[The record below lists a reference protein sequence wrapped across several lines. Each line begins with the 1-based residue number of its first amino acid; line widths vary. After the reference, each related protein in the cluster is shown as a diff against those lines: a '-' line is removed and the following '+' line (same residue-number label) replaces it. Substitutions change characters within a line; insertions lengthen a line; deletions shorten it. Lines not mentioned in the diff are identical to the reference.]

1 MKTTYLFI
9 AALCLTACTKPV
21 AAPVPDLPLPIKETP
36 IAAPAA
42 VETPKTEV
50 ALTADIA
57 APAAMSPDAAPT
69 LPAPPESAPVVAAP
83 VK

>member
-1 MKTTYLFI
+1 MKHTYLFI

-21 AAPVPDLPLPIKETP
+21 SAPVPDLPLSIKEAP

-42 VETPKTEV
+42 VEAPKTE
-50 ALTADIA
+50 AAPAADIA
-57 APAAMSPDAAPT
+57 APAAPIASEVAPVT
-69 LPAPPESAPVVAAP
+69 SPESAPVVAAP

>member
-21 AAPVPDLPLPIKETP
+21 SAPVPDLPAEVVVKETIVVAP
-36 IAAPAA
+36 PAVEVAPA
-42 VETPKTEV
+42 
-50 ALTADIA
+50 ADIA
-57 APAAMSPDAAPT
+57 APAALSPDAAPT
-69 LPAPPESAPVVAAP
+69 LPASPESAPVVAAP

>member
-21 AAPVPDLPLPIKETP
+21 SAPVPDLPAEVVVKETIVVAP
-36 IAAPAA
+36 PAVEVAPA
-42 VETPKTEV
+42 
-50 ALTADIA
+50 ADIA
-57 APAAMSPDAAPT
+57 APAALSPDAAPT
-69 LPAPPESAPVVAAP
+69 LPASPESAPVEVAP

>member
-1 MKTTYLFI
+1 MKHTHLFI

-21 AAPVPDLPLPIKETP
+21 SAPVPDLPAPIEVKETIVVAP
-36 IAAPAA
+36 PAVEVAPA
-42 VETPKTEV
+42 
-50 ALTADIA
+50 ADIA

-69 LPAPPESAPVVAAP
+69 LPASPESASVVVAP